1 MVVGVVTMP
10 KLANTVALNEEE
22 IARLNDLTR
31 KGAGASAR
39 SIMHA
44 NILLFTNDGLGEKK
58 KGVRETAELFG
69 ISPNTVNN
77 VRKLYVTEGF
87 DAAIERK
94 TRITAPMISKI
105 TGDFEAQ
112 VIATAL
118 SPAPKGRAR
127 WTLRLLAEH
136 CMEKK
141 YLVTISHVS
150 IGEMLNSNQVKPH
163 LSKYWCIPKENDS
176 AFVACMEDVL
186 GIYQLPYNPNI
197 PVLCMDEKPI
207 QFLDETRKRIDA
219 KPLRTDSDTNL
230 PIPGSVEKIDSEY
243 VRCGHGSIFIFTE
256 PLAGWRYISARHTR
270 TKGDFAFL
278 THQIIEERYSQAY
291 KIIMIADNLNTH
303 TKAAFYEAFPPHIAY
318 KMAQK
323 IEFHYTPVHGSW
335 LNIAE
340 CELSAL
346 SRECLGKQRINSLE
360 ALNDILA
367 YWQLDRNGRQKGVNW
382 QFTAEDARTKL
393 KRLYPTPL
401 FTV

>member
-1 MVVGVVTMP
+1 MP
-10 KLANTVALNEEE
+10 KLINTVVLSTEE
-22 IARLNDLTR
+22 ISRLSALTH
-31 KGAGASAR
+31 KGAGATAR
-39 SIMHA
+39 EIMHA
-44 NILLFTNDGLGEKK
+44 NILLLTNDGLSDRK
-58 KGVRETAELFG
+58 KGIHETAELFG
-69 ISPNTVNN
+69 ISPSTVNN
-77 VRKLYVTEGF
+77 VRKLYVAEGF
-87 DAAIERK
+87 DAAIGRK
-94 TRITAPMISKI
+94 TRITAPMVSKI
-105 TGDFEAQ
+105 TGEFEAQ
-112 VIATAL
+112 VIASAL

-141 YLVTISHVS
+141 YLVTISHTC
-150 IGEMLNSNQVKPH
+150 IGEMLNTNQVKPH

-176 AFVACMEDVL
+176 TFVACMEDVL
-186 GIYQLPYNPNI
+186 GIYQLPYNPDI

-207 QFLDETRKRIDA
+207 QFLDETRKRINA
-219 KPLRTDSDTNL
+219 KPLRIDADTRL

-256 PLAGWRYISARHTR
+256 PLAGWRYLVARHTR

-278 THQIIEERYSQAY
+278 MHQILEERYSHAY
-291 KIIMIADNLNTH
+291 KVILIADNLNTH

-318 KMAQK
+318 KIAQK
-323 IEFHYTPVHGSW
+323 FEFHYTPVHGSW

-360 ALNDILA
+360 ALNDILEH
-367 YWQLDRNGRQKGVNW
+367 WQLDRNARQKGVNW
-382 QFTAEDARTKL
+382 QFTAQDARTKL

-401 FTV
+401 FNL